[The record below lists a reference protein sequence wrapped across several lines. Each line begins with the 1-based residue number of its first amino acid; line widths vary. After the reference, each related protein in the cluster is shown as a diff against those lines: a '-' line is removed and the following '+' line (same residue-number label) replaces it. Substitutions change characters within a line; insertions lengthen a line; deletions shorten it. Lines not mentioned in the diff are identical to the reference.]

1 MIELFE
7 VILRMSN
14 KSVMLGTTVPI
25 EVYNDLLKI
34 KDFNENQSKWIRDA
48 ILAKMNKKAST

>member
-1 MIELFE
+1 

-25 EVYNDLLKI
+25 EVYNDLMKI
-34 KDFNENQSKWIRDA
+34 KDFNDNQSEWIRDA
-48 ILAKMNKKAST
+48 IFVKLGKKAST

>member
-1 MIELFE
+1 
-7 VILRMSN
+7 MSN